1 MTRRLP
7 AWLGA
12 ALMLVALGPG
22 SAGASNTES
31 ALQFAQLAANG
42 APGIVT
48 TVALGAIPDGQP
60 IAVTPFAD
68 DDLSLSIKARFEAA
82 LRAAGR
88 PVSDSAPL
96 TLSFDTK
103 VIEGRFTRAEAN
115 MGRFEANDDGMQL
128 NLNIWSSSQDSLL
141 GGRQRSGAP
150 SRKVNLLHMNVV
162 LRDRVTGKILW
173 QGDAYSEM
181 LTADRA
187 RIAGSMVAPLTA
199 SLGRSVTG
207 LPFDIE

>member
-1 MTRRLP
+1 MIRRLP
-7 AWLGA
+7 TCLAG

-22 SAGASNTES
+22 SAGAGAAES
-31 ALQFAQLAANG
+31 PRQLAQLAANG

-48 TVALGAIPDGQP
+48 TVALGDLTDGP

-68 DDLSLSIKARFEAA
+68 DDLSLSVKARFEVA

-88 PVSDSAPL
+88 MVADSAPL
-96 TLSFDTK
+96 TLSFDTR
-103 VIEGRFTRAEAN
+103 VIAGRFTQAEAN
-115 MGRFEANDDGMQL
+115 LGRFQADDDGMQL

-141 GGRQRSGAP
+141 GGRQKAAAP

-162 LRDRVTGKILW
+162 LRDRETGRILW
-173 QGDAYSEM
+173 QGDAYCEM

-187 RIAGSMVAPLTA
+187 RIAGSMVAPLIA

-207 LPFDIE
+207 LAFDID

>member
-1 MTRRLP
+1 MIRRLP
-7 AWLGA
+7 ACLAG

-22 SAGASNTES
+22 ALGAGGGVPV
-31 ALQFAQLAANG
+31 LQVAQLAANG

-48 TVALGAIPDGQP
+48 TVALGVIPDGQP

-68 DDLSLSIKARFEAA
+68 DELSLSIKARFEAA

-141 GGRQRSGAP
+141 GGRQKAGGP
-150 SRKVNLLHMNVV
+150 SRQVNLFHMNVV
-162 LRDRVTGKILW
+162 LRDRETGKTLW

-187 RIAGSMVAPLTA
+187 RLAGSMVAPLTA

-207 LPFDIE
+207 QPFDIE